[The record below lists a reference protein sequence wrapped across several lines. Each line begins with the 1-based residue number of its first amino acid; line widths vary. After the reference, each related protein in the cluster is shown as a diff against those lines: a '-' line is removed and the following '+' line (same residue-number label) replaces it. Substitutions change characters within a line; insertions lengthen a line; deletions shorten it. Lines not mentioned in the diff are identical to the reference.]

1 MKRKK
6 HEAHVRDKIL
16 KTARRLLI
24 EQGYENTTIRQI
36 TKECGVQ
43 IGTVYHFFKNKEDIF
58 KDIAQVLIDRVISK
72 VGETVRE
79 NDNCLVFANEI
90 RLHLNIIF
98 NNPKSR
104 ELYLVA
110 YNSPLIAEIILKK
123 TVARNKELLQQF
135 TQSFTE
141 EDYNVRATF
150 ISGCLHGMAI
160 QMQKDNS
167 INQDSI
173 TKKIIK
179 LMLQGFNVPPS
190 EINKTLEKL

>member
-1 MKRKK
+1 
-6 HEAHVRDKIL
+6 
-16 KTARRLLI
+16 
-24 EQGYENTTIRQI
+24 
-36 TKECGVQ
+36 
-43 IGTVYHFFKNKEDIF
+43 
-58 KDIAQVLIDRVISK
+58 IAQVLIDRVISK

-110 YNSPLIAEIILKK
+110 YNSPLIAEIILKR

-173 TKKIIK
+173 TKKIIR

-190 EINKTLEKL
+190 EIN

>member
-110 YNSPLIAEIILKK
+110 YNSPLIAEIILKR

-173 TKKIIK
+173 TKKIIR

-190 EINKTLEKL
+190 EINKTLEKV